1 MTFIIRVQ
9 EVVLIE
15 EGVWESLE
23 VDENAVSKNAVDLL
37 HRQLNGSNKEK
48 RSLK

>member
-1 MTFIIRVQ
+1 MRVL

-15 EGVWESLE
+15 EGLWESLE
-23 VDENAVSKNAVDLL
+23 VDENGASKDAVDLL
-37 HRQLNGSNKEK
+37 HRQLDGSNKEK